1 MTGVPSSCGRWAGS
15 TPERVSSLFN
25 MSVPFSQSPGPP
37 TETFKVI
44 FEGKFFYIMY
54 FQPVGPAEAELEADP
69 RHFLRTILY
78 AAGGEA
84 MADGNALLV
93 DFPSEGTRFI
103 DTLTP
108 APAQLPPW
116 LTEEDVDVYAA
127 AFEKSG
133 FFGPVS
139 YYRNMDAN
147 WERSKD
153 LGPSTYTMPVGF
165 LTGSL
170 DAVATMLPGAV
181 EAMAAIV
188 PRLPRRHLGG
198 GGRSLGAAG
207 AAGGDQRRPAGL
219 PGRGRLTSP
228 HPGAPGLAPE
238 RLGAAIRGRP
248 RVLRRRN
255 SSSARSRKSR
265 ELLPAVLVALAGELE
280 VLDRSTERA
289 QGLHDLAGLAE
300 RHVGVQFAVHHQ
312 DGGPHPLHVAHGR
325 DAGQEPGVASGVAV
339 LGDGG
344 LGDPGL
350 GVPVE
355 GEQVRHAAH
364 VHGGDEERRDR
375 APGP

>member
-1 MTGVPSSCGRWAGS
+1 MPEPAVTHEQVPTNGIELHVASAGPADGPPVVLCHGFPELWYSWRRQIGPLAEAGYRVLVPDLRGYGDSARPKEVDAYGSDQLTGDLCGLLDHYGYEKAAFVGHDWGALVLWEMGRLH
-15 TPERVSSLFN
+15 PERVSSLFT

-54 FQPVGPAEAELEADP
+54 FQPVGPAEAELDADP

-84 MADGNALLV
+84 MAKGNALLV

-116 LTEEDVDVYAA
+116 LTEHDVDVYAA

-165 LTGSL
+165 LTGAR
-170 DAVATMLPGAV
+170 DAVAAMLPGAV
-181 EAMAAIV
+181 EAMATTF
-188 PRLPRRHLGG
+188 PDFRGG
-198 GGRSLGAAG
+198 
-207 AAGGDQRRPAGL
+207 
-219 PGRGRLTSP
+219 TS
-228 HPGAPGLAPE
+228 
-238 RLGAAIRGRP
+238 
-248 RVLRRRN
+248 
-255 SSSARSRKSR
+255 
-265 ELLPAVLVALAGELE
+265 
-280 VLDRSTERA
+280 
-289 QGLHDLAGLAE
+289 
-300 RHVGVQFAVHHQ
+300 
-312 DGGPHPLHVAHGR
+312 
-325 DAGQEPGVASGVAV
+325 
-339 LGDGG
+339 
-344 LGDPGL
+344 
-350 GVPVE
+350 VE
-355 GEQVRHAAH
+355 GAGHWVQQERPEETNAALLAFLAAL
-364 VHGGDEERRDR
+364 D
-375 APGP
+375 